1 MTYSKSL
8 MSMPA
13 MISLTFFQPPS
24 SSTILLTCLYLTTT
38 TSTLYPLH
46 PSPST
51 ILLRAMATR
60 IIPFSPSSTSH
71 PTTSLPHSSHSGVN
85 TVEYMVTYHSKRNML
100 HDRLGEWE
108 EVLGWK

>member
-8 MSMPA
+8 ISMPA
-13 MISLTFFQPPS
+13 MISLTLFQPPS

-38 TSTLYPLH
+38 TSTLYPWH

-51 ILLRAMATR
+51 SLLRAMATY
-60 IIPFSPSSTSH
+60 IIPSSPCSTSL
-71 PTTSLPHSSHSGVN
+71 PTTSVPHSLHSGAN

-100 HDRLGEWE
+100 HDRVGE
-108 EVLGWK
+108 